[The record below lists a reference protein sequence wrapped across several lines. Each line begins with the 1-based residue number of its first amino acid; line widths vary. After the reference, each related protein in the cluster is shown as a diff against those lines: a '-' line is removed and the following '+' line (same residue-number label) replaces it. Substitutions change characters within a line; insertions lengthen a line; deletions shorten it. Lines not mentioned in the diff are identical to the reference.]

1 MTDPL
6 TCQQAFDRLE
16 DFLDREL
23 AAEETTLVRAHL
35 EVCAQCAREFH
46 FEQRVLDGVRARLAR
61 IQVPADLADRIGRA
75 LARTGDGQPG

>member
-6 TCQQAFDRLE
+6 TCRQAFDWLE

-23 AAEETTLVRAHL
+23 VAEETILVRAHL

-46 FEQRVLDGVRARLAR
+46 FEARVLDGVRARLAR
-61 IQVPADLADRIGRA
+61 IQVPADLAERVKRA
-75 LARTGDGQPG
+75 LAEAGDGL